1 MNAGQA
7 VRMLKTVGVI
17 VLLGGISS
25 AGFVYRLG
33 QSPATVAVAPG
44 DWQDSSLT
52 MLDSKTATRN
62 IELYGGKVEVLMV
75 KVLDWAQRPAS
86 LALLIATVAVLV
98 ALSCFLVAG
107 QLSSCGGQR
116 R

>member
-1 MNAGQA
+1 M
-7 VRMLKTVGVI
+7 GVI
-17 VLLGGISS
+17 VLLGGMSS

-33 QSPATVAVAPG
+33 QAPATAAAAPG

-52 MLDSKTATRN
+52 LLDSKTSTRT

-75 KVLDWAQRPAS
+75 KVLEWFQRPAS
-86 LALLIATVAVLV
+86 QALLIATVAVLV
-98 ALSCFLVAG
+98 ALGCFLVAG
-107 QLSSCGGQR
+107 QLSTSGSQR